1 MDEVGLA
8 LVVAPSIL
16 TDPARQI
23 FFEACIR
30 GRSSGLG
37 AQTVT
42 KQQAILLP
50 RRPDL
55 ADVDVYQPGL
65 TGGRAKE
72 TMIRFAGPQYQSQG
86 LKPRTVGRF
95 VGDVGHGD
103 QQVDNRLGD
112 QSRHGCGP
120 NVVDCRLAGLKGVL
134 DCHDPFAG
142 TLFPFRRVRAK
153 PHRLATG
160 AAEPVNVMLRHQP
173 QHDSRLPFAAMTPRS
188 NDPRPPVAVR
198 PEGVRPHLEQAVQDG
213 GGRLVEPADA
223 QMLVWT
229 DPTDAE
235 GLRGLLGTNS
245 GIEVVQLL
253 WAGVEDFA
261 AQGLFNDG
269 RTWACG
275 KGVYADP
282 VAEHALAMMLA
293 GLRGLPGR
301 VGATS
306 WGPQWGHS
314 LFGSRVTILGGGGI
328 TESLIRLLQPFD
340 VDLTVV
346 RRNPSDMP
354 GVARVVDADQTS
366 AALSEADVVVLALA
380 LTADTRGVIDAGAL
394 QTMQSDAWL
403 INVARGE
410 HVVTDD
416 LVAALRD
423 DQIAGAALDVTDP
436 EPLPDGHP
444 LWGLDNVIIT
454 PHTANT
460 EEMAVPLIAARVAAN
475 VRRLAAGEPLIGLVD
490 PESGY

>member
-1 MDEVGLA
+1 M
-8 LVVAPSIL
+8 
-16 TDPARQI
+16 
-23 FFEACIR
+23 
-30 GRSSGLG
+30 G

-42 KQQAILLP
+42 KQQVILLP
-50 RRPDL
+50 RRPNL
-55 ADVDVYQPGL
+55 AGVDVYQPGL
-65 TGGRAKE
+65 TGR
-72 TMIRFAGPQYQSQG
+72 TTQS
-86 LKPRTVGRF
+86 L
-95 VGDVGHGD
+95 
-103 QQVDNRLGD
+103 
-112 QSRHGCGP
+112 
-120 NVVDCRLAGLKGVL
+120 
-134 DCHDPFAG
+134 
-142 TLFPFRRVRAK
+142 
-153 PHRLATG
+153 
-160 AAEPVNVMLRHQP
+160 QP
-173 QHDSRLPFAAMTPRS
+173 TSAQHDSRLTSVVMTAGS
-188 NDPRPPVAVR
+188 NDAKPSVAVR

-235 GLRGLLGTNS
+235 GLRGLLETNS

-261 AQGLFNDG
+261 AQGLFDDG

-346 RRNPSDMP
+346 RRNPADMP
-354 GVARVVDADQTS
+354 GAARVVDADQTA
-366 AALSEADVVVLALA
+366 AALSEAAVVVLALA

-444 LWGLDNVIIT
+444 LWALDNVIIT

-475 VRRLAAGEPLIGLVD
+475 VRRLAADEPLIGLVD